1 MGFFNIHD
9 GSHICFLVSLMTQ
22 PNVITQSNVVT
33 QSMLHSVTLH
43 LRKKSPFK
51 ENIHVTKGM
60 TFSDLINFVFP
71 AGPPE
76 DKRFIFKSSFE
87 AGGKQFLPK
96 QIMHDIF
103 YEECA
108 NVWIDME
115 KIISN
120 YDDLFD

>member
-1 MGFFNIHD
+1 
-9 GSHICFLVSLMTQ
+9 MTQ
-22 PNVITQSNVVT
+22 PNVITQSNIIMQLNAT

-43 LRKKSPFK
+43 LRKQSPFK

-71 AGPPE
+71 AGPLN
-76 DKRFIFKSSFE
+76 DKHFTFKSSFE
-87 AGGKQFLPK
+87 AGGKQFLPG

-103 YEECA
+103 HEEYA
-108 NVWIDME
+108 DVYIDME

>member
-1 MGFFNIHD
+1 
-9 GSHICFLVSLMTQ
+9 MTQ
-22 PNVITQSNVVT
+22 PNVITQSNIVMQSNIT

-43 LRKKSPFK
+43 LRKQSPFK

-60 TFSDLINFVFP
+60 TLSDLINFVFP
-71 AGPPE
+71 AGPPN
-76 DKRFIFKSSFE
+76 DKRFTFKSSFE
-87 AGGKQFLPK
+87 AGGKQFLPE

-103 YEECA
+103 HEEYA
-108 NVWIDME
+108 DVYVDME

>member
-71 AGPPE
+71 TGPPE

-87 AGGKQFLPK
+87 AGGKQFYSNRLC
-96 QIMHDIF
+96 MIF
-103 YEECA
+103 FMRNMPMYGLI
-108 NVWIDME
+108 W
-115 KIISN
+115 KK
-120 YDDLFD
+120 